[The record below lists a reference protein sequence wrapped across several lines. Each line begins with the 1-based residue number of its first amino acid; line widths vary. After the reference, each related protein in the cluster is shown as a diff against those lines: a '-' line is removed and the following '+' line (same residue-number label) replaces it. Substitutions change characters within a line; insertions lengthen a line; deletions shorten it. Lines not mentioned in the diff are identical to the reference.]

1 MEKLKRGV
9 FLFIRYLVRLF
20 YPQTSLEGLHNL
32 PQEPCILVGNHAQ
45 MNGPIVGELY
55 IPGEPYTWCAG
66 EMMEL
71 KEVPAY
77 AYRDFWSR
85 KPGWSKWF
93 YKLLSYI
100 IAPLSVCIFNN
111 ARTIPVYHDKR
122 LVKTFRATMERLEQ
136 GRNVLIFPEH
146 EQPYDRI
153 LCDFQTGFVDVA
165 RIYYKQTGKCLSFVP
180 MYLAPSLHTAYLGE
194 PITYCPENPIK
205 EERRRICQYLMASI
219 SATAQALPRHRL
231 VPYSNVSKK
240 EYGYNREEE
249 CSYEKTGS

>member
-1 MEKLKRGV
+1 
-9 FLFIRYLVRLF
+9 
-20 YPQTSLEGLHNL
+20 
-32 PQEPCILVGNHAQ
+32 
-45 MNGPIVGELY
+45 
-55 IPGEPYTWCAG
+55 
-66 EMMEL
+66 
-71 KEVPAY
+71 
-77 AYRDFWSR
+77 
-85 KPGWSKWF
+85 
-93 YKLLSYI
+93 
-100 IAPLSVCIFNN
+100 
-111 ARTIPVYHDKR
+111 
-122 LVKTFRATMERLEQ
+122 MERLEQ

-146 EQPYDRI
+146 EQPYDHI